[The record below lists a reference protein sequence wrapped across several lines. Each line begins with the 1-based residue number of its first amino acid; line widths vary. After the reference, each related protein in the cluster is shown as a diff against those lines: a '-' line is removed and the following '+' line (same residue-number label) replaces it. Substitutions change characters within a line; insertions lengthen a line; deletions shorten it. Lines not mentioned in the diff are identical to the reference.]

1 MFKLIFSS
9 ALDPAGIKMLR
20 SITDLFS
27 MVQIDL
33 NTINFKIEKID
44 DLVKERALQ
53 ILVKILFILYE
64 ALLFKIL
71 FVGVLNKAIEVE
83 KKSPAVVGAKFD
95 IETWEVESIHVMLA
109 TGIKRDADEIL
120 IQCKNTYRDEN
131 EISDLLDIPLRYGS
145 KNGAGAIGW
154 WLGSSVTAF
163 YISFELE

>member
-1 MFKLIFSS
+1 MFKLVFPS

-53 ILVKILFILYE
+53 IIVKVSSLIFS
-64 ALLFKIL
+64 KIL

-145 KNGAGAIGW
+145 KSGAGAIGW